1 MDTPPSDNKDDFQL
15 PQEKKDDKPFDDT
28 PFDAGVEANEA
39 DEPKKFIQQLSG
51 KLGQSLRKYTKEQGQ
66 PDFEL
71 EKFAINSVISAT
83 NSADMDV
90 SDQNDIIDKLKSAGA
105 GEKNGEAEMETPE
118 EDSAENPKPENTPE
132 ENPEPENTPEEN
144 PEPEKELGENLE
156 ITENLSIFV
165 DKSKLEEMFDKCLCD
180 ILTPTD
186 TVDVNQTEATETLQ
200 PEVKPDVKPTP
211 VKTPRRSK
219 PWKIKPGE
227 APKPKAEA

>member
-1 MDTPPSDNKDDFQL
+1 MNTPPSDDKEDFAL

-51 KLGQSLRKYTKEQGQ
+51 KLGQSLRKYTKDQGQ

-83 NSADMDV
+83 NTADMDV
-90 SDQNDIIDKLKSAGA
+90 SDQNDIIDKIKSAGA
-105 GEKNGEAEMETPE
+105 GEKNGEPEMETPE
-118 EDSAENPKPENTPE
+118 MEVPDMETPEEEPTAEPKPEIA
-132 ENPEPENTPEEN
+132 PEEN

-180 ILTPTD
+180 ILAPTD

-227 APKPKAEA
+227 APKPKAQA

>member
-1 MDTPPSDNKDDFQL
+1 MDTPPSDNKDDLQL

-28 PFDAGVEANEA
+28 PFDAGVEAKEEN
-39 DEPKKFIQQLSG
+39 EPKKFIQQLSG

-83 NSADMDV
+83 NTADMDV
-90 SDQNDIIDKLKSAGA
+90 SDQNDIIDKIKTAGA
-105 GEKNGEAEMETPE
+105 GEKNGDGETEAPIEEPKEDLTSDITQEDNPEDNPE
-118 EDSAENPKPENTPE
+118 ETL
-132 ENPEPENTPEEN
+132 
-144 PEPEKELGENLE
+144 EPEKELGENLE
-156 ITENLSIFV
+156 VSENLSIFV

-186 TVDVNQTEATETLQ
+186 TVDVNQNEATETLQ

>member
-1 MDTPPSDNKDDFQL
+1 
-15 PQEKKDDKPFDDT
+15 
-28 PFDAGVEANEA
+28 
-39 DEPKKFIQQLSG
+39 
-51 KLGQSLRKYTKEQGQ
+51 
-66 PDFEL
+66 
-71 EKFAINSVISAT
+71 
-83 NSADMDV
+83 MDV
-90 SDQNDIIDKLKSAGA
+90 SDQNDIIDKIKSAGA
-105 GEKNGEAEMETPE
+105 GENNGEAEMETPGE
-118 EDSAENPKPENTPE
+118 ELTTE
-132 ENPEPENTPEEN
+132 PEPEITPEEN

-180 ILTPTD
+180 ILAPTD